1 MYRFATVGAG
11 YGGWQILTFNPMNE
25 PIQSI
30 DPVAVT
36 NSRGGQSRPAWTWR
50 QRLYSLLFSEPQP
63 DSPAR
68 ALRLVL
74 CGSAALSIVLYGLD
88 VARGLSHQSPD
99 PLLFVLHVLT
109 TAIFC
114 TDFLARLYVSVDHP
128 GSRGGFAARLAC
140 LRRPEMLL
148 EAATLAPF
156 FIGFWIPVTL
166 DLRFLR
172 AIRFLLLI
180 PSRRLARSHSFIG
193 DLLTHAWPLTL
204 AVSLALLAT
213 AITLYGALQ
222 ALGGSASW
230 DPLAAASGS
239 GLAGAGLASWS
250 TPLALTLVFVVL
262 MLLVLFSGLLLTQ
275 QRDGPSTRQRFGG
288 SESLQPT
295 YPQTAHPLTLQA
307 VNPMQVLG
315 KPEQALAHF
324 DVLLAQMRYIGVL
337 TDHGQLESLAREGRI
352 SSADYAVWRH
362 IQGYP
367 LHPLQGGYGAQWRV
381 RYSQPLYKLFTQA
394 STQRLDC

>member
-1 MYRFATVGAG
+1 MH
-11 YGGWQILTFNPMNE
+11 E

-30 DPVAVT
+30 GPVAAA
-36 NSRGGQSRPAWTWR
+36 NSAGGQSHPAWPWR
-50 QRLYSLLFSEPQP
+50 QRLYNLLFSEPQP
-63 DSPAR
+63 GSSAR

-74 CGSAALSIVLYGLD
+74 CGCAALSIVLYGLD
-88 VARGLSHQSPD
+88 IARGLSRQSPD

-114 TDFLARLYVSVDHP
+114 TDFLARLYVSVDHAR
-128 GSRGGFAARLAC
+128 SRGGFAARLAC

-156 FIGFWIPVTL
+156 FIGFWVPVAL

-172 AIRFLLLI
+172 AIRLLLLI

-213 AITLYGALQ
+213 AITLYGTLHAIS
-222 ALGGSASW
+222 GSASW
-230 DPLAAASGS
+230 DLAAASGS
-239 GLAGAGLASWS
+239 DLAGAGLASWS
-250 TPLALTLVFVVL
+250 TPLALTLVFVVV

-275 QRDGPSTRQRFGG
+275 QRDGPSTRQRFSG
-288 SESLQPT
+288 SESPQPT
-295 YPQTAHPLTLQA
+295 YPQNAHPLTLQA

-337 TDHGQLESLAREGRI
+337 TDHVQLESLAREGRI

-381 RYSQPLYKLFTQA
+381 RYSQPLYNLFTQS
-394 STQRLDC
+394 STQRLES

>member
-1 MYRFATVGAG
+1 MH
-11 YGGWQILTFNPMNE
+11 E

-30 DPVAVT
+30 GPVAAA
-36 NSRGGQSRPAWTWR
+36 NSAGGQSHAAWPWR
-50 QRLYSLLFSEPQP
+50 QRLYNLLFSEPQP
-63 DSPAR
+63 GSSAR

-74 CGSAALSIVLYGLD
+74 CGCAALSIVLYGLD
-88 VARGLSHQSPD
+88 IARGLSRQSPD

-114 TDFLARLYVSVDHP
+114 ADFLARLYVSVDHP

-156 FIGFWIPVTL
+156 FIGFWVPVAL

-172 AIRFLLLI
+172 AIRLLLLI

-193 DLLTHAWPLTL
+193 DLLTHVWPLTL
-204 AVSLALLAT
+204 AVTLALLAT
-213 AITLYGALQ
+213 AITLYGALH
-222 ALGGSASW
+222 AISGSASW

-275 QRDGPSTRQRFGG
+275 QRDGPSTRQRFGE
-288 SESLQPT
+288 SESLQPI
-295 YPQTAHPLTLQA
+295 YPQPAHPLTLQA

-337 TDHGQLESLAREGRI
+337 TDHVQLESLAREGRI

-367 LHPLQGGYGAQWRV
+367 LHPLQGGFGAQWRV

>member
-1 MYRFATVGAG
+1 MYQCATVGVE
-11 YGGWQILTFNPMNE
+11 YIGWQILTFNPMHE

-30 DPVAVT
+30 DPLTAA
-36 NSRGGQSRPAWTWR
+36 NSAGGQSHPAWPWR
-50 QRLYSLLFSEPQP
+50 QRLYNLLFSEPQP
-63 DSPAR
+63 GSSAR

-74 CGSAALSIVLYGLD
+74 CGCAALSIVLYGLD
-88 VARGLSHQSPD
+88 IARGLSRQSPD

-114 TDFLARLYVSVDHP
+114 ADFLARLYVSVDHP
-128 GSRGGFAARLAC
+128 DSRGGFAARLAC

-156 FIGFWIPVTL
+156 FIGFWVPVAL

-172 AIRFLLLI
+172 AIRLLLLI

-213 AITLYGALQ
+213 AITLYGALH
-222 ALGGSASW
+222 AISGSASW
-230 DPLAAASGS
+230 DLAAASGS

-250 TPLALTLVFVVL
+250 TPLALTLVFVVV

-367 LHPLQGGYGAQWRV
+367 LHPLQGGFGAQWRV

>member
-1 MYRFATVGAG
+1 MH
-11 YGGWQILTFNPMNE
+11 E

-30 DPVAVT
+30 GPVAAA
-36 NSRGGQSRPAWTWR
+36 NSAGGRSHPAWPWR

-63 DSPAR
+63 GSSAR

-74 CGSAALSIVLYGLD
+74 CGCAALSIVLYGLD
-88 VARGLSHQSPD
+88 IGRGLSRQSPD

-114 TDFLARLYVSVDHP
+114 TDFLARLYVSVDHAR
-128 GSRGGFAARLAC
+128 SRGGFAARLAC

-156 FIGFWIPVTL
+156 FIGFWVPVAL

-172 AIRFLLLI
+172 AIRLLLLI
-180 PSRRLARSHSFIG
+180 PSRRLARSHSIIG

-213 AITLYGALQ
+213 AITLYGTLHAIS
-222 ALGGSASW
+222 GSASW
-230 DPLAAASGS
+230 DLAAASGS
-239 GLAGAGLASWS
+239 DLAGAGLASWS
-250 TPLALTLVFVVL
+250 TPLALTLIFVVV
-262 MLLVLFSGLLLTQ
+262 MLLVLFSALLLTQ
-275 QRDGPSTRQRFGG
+275 QRDGPSARQRFGG
-288 SESLQPT
+288 AESPQPT
-295 YPQTAHPLTLQA
+295 YPQNAHPLTLQA

-337 TDHGQLESLAREGRI
+337 TDHVQLESLAREGRI

-381 RYSQPLYKLFTQA
+381 RYSQPLYNLFTQS
-394 STQRLDC
+394 STQRLES

>member
-1 MYRFATVGAG
+1 MH
-11 YGGWQILTFNPMNE
+11 E

-30 DPVAVT
+30 GPVAAA
-36 NSRGGQSRPAWTWR
+36 NSAGGQSHPAWPWR

-63 DSPAR
+63 GSSAR

-74 CGSAALSIVLYGLD
+74 CGCAALSIVLYGFD
-88 VARGLSHQSPD
+88 IARGLSRQSPD

-128 GSRGGFAARLAC
+128 RSRGGFAARLAC

-156 FIGFWIPVTL
+156 FIGFWVPVAL

-172 AIRFLLLI
+172 AIRLLLLI

-213 AITLYGALQ
+213 AITLYGTLHAIS
-222 ALGGSASW
+222 GSASW
-230 DPLAAASGS
+230 DLAAASGS
-239 GLAGAGLASWS
+239 DLAGAGLASWS
-250 TPLALTLVFVVL
+250 TPLALTLVFVVV

-295 YPQTAHPLTLQA
+295 YPQNAHPLTLQA
-307 VNPMQVLG
+307 VNPMKVLG

-337 TDHGQLESLAREGRI
+337 TDHVQLESLAREGRI

-381 RYSQPLYKLFTQA
+381 RYSQPLYNLFTQS
-394 STQRLDC
+394 STQRLES

>member
-1 MYRFATVGAG
+1 M
-11 YGGWQILTFNPMNE
+11 QE

-30 DPVAVT
+30 DPVAAA
-36 NSRGGQSRPAWTWR
+36 NSAGGQSHPAWPWR
-50 QRLYSLLFSEPQP
+50 QRLYNLLFSEPHP
-63 DSPAR
+63 GSSAR

-74 CGSAALSIVLYGLD
+74 CGSAVLSIILCGLD
-88 VARGLSHQSPD
+88 IARGVSNQSPD
-99 PLLFVLHVLT
+99 PLLFALHVLT
-109 TAIFC
+109 TAIFS
-114 TDFLARLYVSVDHP
+114 TDFLARLYVSPDHP
-128 GSRGGFAARLAC
+128 GSRGAFAARLAC

-148 EAATLAPF
+148 EALTLAPF
-156 FIGFWIPVTL
+156 FIGFWMPLAL

-172 AIRFLLLI
+172 SVRLLQLI
-180 PSRRLARSHSFIG
+180 PSRRLARARSSIQ
-193 DLLTHAWPLTL
+193 DLLSHAWPLTL
-204 AVSLALLAT
+204 AAGLGLLAT
-213 AITLYGALQ
+213 AITLYGTLQ
-222 ALGGSASW
+222 AMISSAAW
-230 DPLAAASGS
+230 GPAAAASETGV
-239 GLAGAGLASWS
+239 AGAGLAAWS
-250 TPLALTLVFVVL
+250 TPLAVTLVFTVL
-262 MLLVLFSGLLLTQ
+262 LLLVLFSGLLLAQ
-275 QRDGPSTRQRFGG
+275 QRDGPITRQRSDGA
-288 SESLQPT
+288 ESLQP
-295 YPQTAHPLTLQA
+295 AHPQSVHPMALQA

-381 RYSQPLYKLFTQA
+381 RYSQPLYKLFTHA

>member
-1 MYRFATVGAG
+1 MH
-11 YGGWQILTFNPMNE
+11 E

-30 DPVAVT
+30 GPVAAA
-36 NSRGGQSRPAWTWR
+36 NSAGGQSHPAWPWR
-50 QRLYSLLFSEPQP
+50 QRLYNLLFSEPQP
-63 DSPAR
+63 GSSAR

-74 CGSAALSIVLYGLD
+74 CGCAALSIVLYGFD
-88 VARGLSHQSPD
+88 IARGLSRQSPD

-128 GSRGGFAARLAC
+128 RSRGGFAARLAC

-156 FIGFWIPVTL
+156 FIGFWVPVAL

-172 AIRFLLLI
+172 AIRLLLLI
-180 PSRRLARSHSFIG
+180 PSRRLARSHSIIG

-213 AITLYGALQ
+213 AITLYGTLHAIS
-222 ALGGSASW
+222 GSASW
-230 DPLAAASGS
+230 DLAAASGS
-239 GLAGAGLASWS
+239 DLAGAGLASWS
-250 TPLALTLVFVVL
+250 TPLALTLIFVVV
-262 MLLVLFSGLLLTQ
+262 MLLVLFSALLLTQ
-275 QRDGPSTRQRFGG
+275 QRDGPSTRQRFSG
-288 SESLQPT
+288 SESPQPT
-295 YPQTAHPLTLQA
+295 YPQNAHPLTLQA

-337 TDHGQLESLAREGRI
+337 TDHVQLESLAREGRI

-381 RYSQPLYKLFTQA
+381 RYSQPLYNLFTQS
-394 STQRLDC
+394 STQRLES

>member
-1 MYRFATVGAG
+1 MH
-11 YGGWQILTFNPMNE
+11 E

-30 DPVAVT
+30 GPVAAA
-36 NSRGGQSRPAWTWR
+36 NSAGGQSHPAWPWR
-50 QRLYSLLFSEPQP
+50 QRLYNLLFSEPQP
-63 DSPAR
+63 GSSAR

-74 CGSAALSIVLYGLD
+74 CGCAALSIVLYGLD
-88 VARGLSHQSPD
+88 IARGLSRQSPD

-114 TDFLARLYVSVDHP
+114 ADFLARLYVSVDHP

-156 FIGFWIPVTL
+156 FIGFWVPVAL

-172 AIRFLLLI
+172 AIRLLLLI

-213 AITLYGALQ
+213 AITLYGALH
-222 ALGGSASW
+222 AISGSASW
-230 DPLAAASGS
+230 DLTAASGS

-250 TPLALTLVFVVL
+250 TPLALTLVFVVV

-307 VNPMQVLG
+307 INPMQVLG

-352 SSADYAVWRH
+352 SSADYAVWRY

>member
-1 MYRFATVGAG
+1 MH
-11 YGGWQILTFNPMNE
+11 E

-30 DPVAVT
+30 GPVAAA
-36 NSRGGQSRPAWTWR
+36 NSAGGQSHPAWPWR
-50 QRLYSLLFSEPQP
+50 QRLYNLLFSEPQP
-63 DSPAR
+63 GSSAR

-74 CGSAALSIVLYGLD
+74 CGCAALSIVLYGLD
-88 VARGLSHQSPD
+88 IARGLSRQSPD

-128 GSRGGFAARLAC
+128 RSRGGFAARLAC

-156 FIGFWIPVTL
+156 FIGFWVPVAL

-172 AIRFLLLI
+172 AIRLLLLI

-213 AITLYGALQ
+213 AITLYGTLHAIS
-222 ALGGSASW
+222 GSASW
-230 DPLAAASGS
+230 DLAAASGS
-239 GLAGAGLASWS
+239 DLAGAGLASWS
-250 TPLALTLVFVVL
+250 TPLALTLIFVVV
-262 MLLVLFSGLLLTQ
+262 MLLVLFSALLLTQ
-275 QRDGPSTRQRFGG
+275 QRDGPSTRQRFSG
-288 SESLQPT
+288 SESPQPT
-295 YPQTAHPLTLQA
+295 YPQNAHPLTLQA

-337 TDHGQLESLAREGRI
+337 TDHVQLESLAREGRI

-381 RYSQPLYKLFTQA
+381 RYSQPLYNLFTQS
-394 STQRLDC
+394 STQRLES

>member
-1 MYRFATVGAG
+1 M
-11 YGGWQILTFNPMNE
+11 QE

-30 DPVAVT
+30 DPVAAA
-36 NSRGGQSRPAWTWR
+36 NSAGGQSHPAWPWR
-50 QRLYSLLFSEPQP
+50 QRLYNLLFSEPHP
-63 DSPAR
+63 GSSAR

-74 CGSAALSIVLYGLD
+74 CGSAVLSIILCGLD
-88 VARGLSHQSPD
+88 IARGVSNQSPD
-99 PLLFVLHVLT
+99 PLLFALHVLT
-109 TAIFC
+109 TAIFS
-114 TDFLARLYVSVDHP
+114 TDFLARLYVSPDHP
-128 GSRGGFAARLAC
+128 GSRGAFAARLAC

-148 EAATLAPF
+148 EALTLAPF
-156 FIGFWIPVTL
+156 FIGFWMPLAL

-172 AIRFLLLI
+172 SVRLLQLI
-180 PSRRLARSHSFIG
+180 PSRRLARARSSIQ
-193 DLLTHAWPLTL
+193 DLLSHAWPLTL
-204 AVSLALLAT
+204 AAGLGLLAT
-213 AITLYGALQ
+213 AITLYGTLQ
-222 ALGGSASW
+222 AMISSAAW
-230 DPLAAASGS
+230 GPAAAASETGV
-239 GLAGAGLASWS
+239 AGAGLAAWS
-250 TPLALTLVFVVL
+250 TPLAVTLVFTVL
-262 MLLVLFSGLLLTQ
+262 LLLVLFSGLLLAQ
-275 QRDGPSTRQRFGG
+275 QRDGPITRQRSDGA
-288 SESLQPT
+288 ESLQP
-295 YPQTAHPLTLQA
+295 AHPQSVHPMALQA

>member
-1 MYRFATVGAG
+1 
-11 YGGWQILTFNPMNE
+11 
-25 PIQSI
+25 
-30 DPVAVT
+30 
-36 NSRGGQSRPAWTWR
+36 
-50 QRLYSLLFSEPQP
+50 
-63 DSPAR
+63 
-68 ALRLVL
+68 
-74 CGSAALSIVLYGLD
+74 LD
-88 VARGLSHQSPD
+88 IARGLSRQSPD

-114 TDFLARLYVSVDHP
+114 TDFLARLYVSVDHAR
-128 GSRGGFAARLAC
+128 SRGGFAARLAC

-156 FIGFWIPVTL
+156 FIGFWVPVAL

-172 AIRFLLLI
+172 AIRLLLLI

-204 AVSLALLAT
+204 AISLALLAT
-213 AITLYGALQ
+213 AITLYGTLHAIS
-222 ALGGSASW
+222 GSASW
-230 DPLAAASGS
+230 DLAAASGS
-239 GLAGAGLASWS
+239 DLAGAGLDSWS
-250 TPLALTLVFVVL
+250 TPLALTLVFVVV

-275 QRDGPSTRQRFGG
+275 QRDGPSARQRFGG

-295 YPQTAHPLTLQA
+295 YPQNAHPLTLQA

-337 TDHGQLESLAREGRI
+337 TDHVQLESLAREGRI

-381 RYSQPLYKLFTQA
+381 RYSQPLYNLFTQS
-394 STQRLDC
+394 STQRLES

>member
-1 MYRFATVGAG
+1 MH
-11 YGGWQILTFNPMNE
+11 E

-30 DPVAVT
+30 GPVAAA
-36 NSRGGQSRPAWTWR
+36 NSAGGRSHPAWPWR
-50 QRLYSLLFSEPQP
+50 QRLYNLLFSEPQP
-63 DSPAR
+63 GSSAR

-74 CGSAALSIVLYGLD
+74 CGCAALSIVLYGLD
-88 VARGLSHQSPD
+88 IVRGLSRQSPD

-114 TDFLARLYVSVDHP
+114 ADFLTRLYVSVDHP
-128 GSRGGFAARLAC
+128 GSHGGFAARLAC

-156 FIGFWIPVTL
+156 FIGFWVPVAL

-172 AIRFLLLI
+172 AIRLLLLI

-213 AITLYGALQ
+213 AITLYGALH
-222 ALGGSASW
+222 AISGSASW
-230 DPLAAASGS
+230 DLAAASGS
-239 GLAGAGLASWS
+239 DLAGAGLASWS
-250 TPLALTLVFVVL
+250 TPLALTLVFVVV

-337 TDHGQLESLAREGRI
+337 TDHVQLESLAREGRI

-381 RYSQPLYKLFTQA
+381 RYSQPLYNLFTQS
-394 STQRLDC
+394 STQRLES